1 MGFLAPYP
9 HVRYHRD
16 QLAVEGVLPPVGREE
31 TFNHRH
37 STLRGIVERQFGI
50 AKKMWKILKE
60 IPSELA
66 KQEGNVVFGGRLG
79 QYRYYDMHQV
89 IHAALLAVEYELG

>member
-1 MGFLAPYP
+1 M
-9 HVRYHRD
+9 
-16 QLAVEGVLPPVGREE
+16 PPVMFSVVTKYHKG
-31 TFNHRH
+31 RH
-37 STLRGIVERQFGI
+37 SLFLYNSEIFYAFTQDILRSQ
-50 AKKMWKILKE
+50 
-60 IPSELA
+60 LA